1 VRKGLLIVN
10 ADDFGYDEP
19 STDAAVE
26 CFVRGGIT
34 SVSAMVHMRDSER
47 AAEVARDAGVPVGL
61 HLNLSEPYTGSDVP
75 EAARLRQARLA
86 ERFSGGWLRVRRW
99 LYDPTI
105 RRDVD
110 DCIGEQLERFQ
121 ALYGAAPCHVD
132 GHKHVQ
138 VSPNILLSRALRPG
152 TRMRTALHLDAMLL
166 RPGRAAR
173 RRLMERRFTSTEYCF
188 DFAERERALQLAR
201 EATVE
206 LVVHPALR
214 DYAALLSDD
223 WARALERLSLGCFA
237 DL

>member
-1 VRKGLLIVN
+1 VPGLLIVT
-10 ADDFGYDEP
+10 ADDFGYDER
-19 STDAAVE
+19 STDAAAE
-26 CFVRGGIT
+26 CFARRRIT
-34 SVSAMVHMRDSER
+34 GVSAMVYMRDSER
-47 AAEVARDAGVPVGL
+47 AAEIARDAGAPVGL

-86 ERFSGGWLRVRRW
+86 ERFGGRWLRVRRW

-110 DCIGEQLERFQ
+110 DCIREQLERFH
-121 ALYGAAPCHVD
+121 ALYGAAPSHVD

-138 VSPNILLSRALRPG
+138 VSPNVLLSRALRGG
-152 TRMRTALHLDAMLL
+152 TRMRTALHLNATLL

-173 RRLMERRFTSTEYCF
+173 GRLMERRFTSTDYCF
-188 DFAERERALQLAR
+188 DFAESERAVELAR
-201 EATVE
+201 EAAVE

-214 DYAALLSDD
+214 DHAALLSDD
-223 WARALERLSLGCFA
+223 WARALERVSLGSFA